1 MPTSPKKFR
10 RVLLK
15 VSGERLGGDR
25 DSLGA
30 DAISYTAGE
39 VSQAAKVGSQVAIV
53 VGGGNIVRGEA
64 FAAQQQAWRV
74 KADQMG
80 MLATA
85 INAMALRLQLESA
98 GVPAT
103 VLSAWPLGPAC
114 DVFTVERCRDALE
127 AGQVVLLACGT
138 GNPFFTTDT
147 AAALRACEIG
157 ADALLKATDVDG
169 IYDSD
174 PKTNSNAKRYTSL
187 TYDEAI
193 AKNLRV
199 MDQTAFALCREQK
212 LPILVF
218 DLMQPGNV
226 AQAVAGEPIG
236 TIVREA

>member
-1 MPTSPKKFR
+1 MPTPPKRFR

-15 VSGERLGGDR
+15 ISGEMLGGDG

-30 DAISYTAGE
+30 DAIGYITGE
-39 VSQAAKVGSQVAIV
+39 VAQAAKLGSQVAIV

-85 INAMALRLQLESA
+85 INAMALRLQLESS

-103 VLSAWPLGPAC
+103 VLSAWRLGPAC
-114 DVFTVERCRDALE
+114 DVFTTERCCAALD
-127 AGQVVLLACGT
+127 AGQTVLLACGT

-169 IYDSD
+169 IYDAD
-174 PKTNSNAKRYTSL
+174 PKKTPHATRYTSL